1 MMLSKDSIFYC
12 LYRGGVSPTESNRRP
27 LTGEYKKLL
36 DKADDLQTKVQ
47 SLLTDEGKQLL
58 EELQKVDGQIGSTF
72 EEEKFKEGFIL
83 GARLMI
89 ETLTDKTFII
99 E

>member
-58 EELQKVDGQIGSTF
+58 EELQKWTVKSVAHLR
-72 EEEKFKEGFIL
+72 KKNSK
-83 GARLMI
+83 RLVYC
-89 ETLTDKTFII
+89 
-99 E
+99 